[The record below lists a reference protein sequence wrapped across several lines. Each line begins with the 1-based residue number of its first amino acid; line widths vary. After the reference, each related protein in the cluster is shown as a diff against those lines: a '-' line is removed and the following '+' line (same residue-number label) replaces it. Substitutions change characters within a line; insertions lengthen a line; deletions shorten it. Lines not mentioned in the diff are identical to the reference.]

1 MHSRN
6 ASFAMTRIVLDTNAV
21 LDLLLWHNAELDC
34 VASALSAGRVQLLCD
49 ESCLRELR
57 TVLRYAKFGLDET
70 QAAVLYGE
78 YCARIE
84 MLPLPESRDT
94 TQPRCQDREDQ
105 KFFDLAVR
113 AGADLLVSRDRALL
127 RLGRHRLCPPHL
139 RVLAPPALP
148 PLLDPSAEP

>member
-1 MHSRN
+1 LHWPTAAR
-6 ASFAMTRIVLDTNAV
+6 T
-21 LDLLLWHNAELDC
+21 
-34 VASALSAGRVQLLCD
+34 LLCD

-57 TVLRYAKFGLDET
+57 TVLRYAKFGLDEA

-94 TQPRCQDREDQ
+94 TQPRCRDREDQ

-139 RVLAPPALP
+139 RVLAPPALCAP
-148 PLLDPSAEP
+148 ARSIGRTLNTSDTPTEDRASDSSFS

>member
-1 MHSRN
+1 
-6 ASFAMTRIVLDTNAV
+6 MTRIVLDTNAV

-34 VASALSAGRVQLLCD
+34 VARALADGRVKLLCD

-70 QAAVLYGE
+70 QAAMLYGE

-94 TQPRCQDREDQ
+94 TQPRCRDREDQ

-148 PLLDPSAEP
+148 PLLDPSADH